1 MPIIQL
7 DRVGLFYTEQSR
19 GALDTDGRAPTLLL
33 VHGWG
38 GAGDQWSGLVP
49 HLRLGSTSSRVII
62 PDLRGHGASRS
73 QWTDEDWIRGRVR
86 AEDFTP
92 AAFAADLAR
101 LLAEVRRGPVIA
113 VGHSMGGQVVTALA
127 VEYPDLVSA
136 LVLLDPAFGADD
148 EEIARIPSE
157 QDALRTE
164 GSAWAARFVAGAFSA
179 RADAG
184 LREREQR
191 LMAATDV
198 RVLAAA
204 REGMYLASDAFGA
217 RQATAAY
224 LARCAVPTLAVYS
237 NAPAADWHRA
247 HGPRRP
253 GSSVEIIPDAGHY
266 LQLESPRAVAG
277 LIARFVEQLA
287 ELEAAD

>member
-1 MPIIQL
+1 MPIIPL
-7 DRVGLFYTEQSR
+7 DRVGFFYTEQPG
-19 GALDTDGRAPTLLL
+19 GAPAGDESAPTLLL

-38 GAGDQWSGLVP
+38 GAGDQWSGLLP
-49 HLRLGSTSSRVII
+49 HLRLAAPTSRVII

-86 AEDFTP
+86 EEDFTP
-92 AAFAADLAR
+92 RALAADLVR
-101 LLAEVRRGPVIA
+101 LLTALRRGPVIA

-136 LVLLDPAFGADD
+136 LVVLDPAFGADD
-148 EEIARIPSE
+148 EEIARIPGE
-157 QDALRTE
+157 QDALRAE

-184 LREREQR
+184 LSEREQR
-191 LMAATDV
+191 LMAATDA

-204 REGMYLASDAFGA
+204 RAGMYLGPDQFGA
-217 RQATAAY
+217 RRATAAY
-224 LARCAVPTLAVYS
+224 LARCAAPTLAVYS

-253 GSSVEIIPDAGHY
+253 GSTVELIPDAGHY
-266 LQLESPRAVAG
+266 PQLESPRAVAG
-277 LIARFVEQLA
+277 LIGRFVARIA
-287 ELEAAD
+287 ELDRAG